1 MKYEIE
7 VKVRDKEKV
16 WRIGDRFYKV
26 SPKSLVT
33 YRETCPICDGSKK
46 VEIRGREFPCPYCQ
60 DRSNSY
66 CIKDLQSVTLHGFNV
81 VEYIVNGFEV
91 SCEEKKGN
99 YQPKGTTKEPPKFKR
114 LDAFTKW
121 GNSYNAVSTTRA
133 PHFDEL
139 DLTTEQALK
148 CLSLEYVAFTTVK
161 KAEAFVAALVEREKA
176 RLAEFNEKFGCNYEY
191 QEDKD

>member
-26 SPKSLVT
+26 SPKQLVT
-33 YRETCPICDGSKK
+33 YRETCPVCDGSKK

-91 SCEEKKGN
+91 SCEEKTG
-99 YQPKGTTKEPPKFKR
+99 PASSR
-114 LDAFTKW
+114 
-121 GNSYNAVSTTRA
+121 S
-133 PHFDEL
+133 
-139 DLTTEQALK
+139 
-148 CLSLEYVAFTTVK
+148 CLIII
-161 KAEAFVAALVEREKA
+161 
-176 RLAEFNEKFGCNYEY
+176 CNFIR
-191 QEDKD
+191 K

>member
-26 SPKSLVT
+26 SPKQLVT

-60 DRSNSY
+60 DHRNSY
-66 CIKDLQSVTLHGFNV
+66 CVKDLQSITLHGFNV

-91 SCEEKKGN
+91 FGEEKKGN
-99 YQPKGTTKEPPKFKR
+99 YQSDGTAKEPPTFKR
-114 LDAFTKW
+114 FDAFTKW

-133 PHFDEL
+133 PYFDEL

-148 CLSLEYVAFTTVK
+148 CLSLEYVAFTTAK

-176 RLAEFNEKFGCNYEY
+176 RLAEFNEKFGCSYEY
-191 QEDKD
+191 PEDKA